1 MIVLYSTGCPRCKV
15 LETKLN
21 QKNIKYIVCD
31 DVRDMERKNI
41 STVPCL
47 EVEGEILDFG
57 KAVKWVNSLEG

>member
-21 QKNIKYIVCD
+21 QKNVKYVVCD
-31 DVRDMERKNI
+31 DLREMERKAI

-57 KAVKWVNSLEG
+57 VAVKWVNSLEG

>member
-1 MIVLYSTGCPRCKV
+1 MIILYSTGCPRCKV

-21 QKNIKYIVCD
+21 QKNIKYIVCN
-31 DVRDMERKNI
+31 DVREMEGKNI

>member
-31 DVRDMERKNI
+31 DVREMERKNI

>member
-21 QKNIKYIVCD
+21 QKNVEYIVCD
-31 DVRDMERKNI
+31 DLREMERKAI

-57 KAVKWVNSLEG
+57 VAVKWVNSLEG